1 MSSLS
6 LSAPSDSVNVN
17 AYHVYSRLFFVLSLA
32 TSLLAI
38 AFSQTGSTWVD
49 TATLSMT
56 ASGSSISNL
65 VATINGDLTSF
76 SVLQGQQP
84 AAPLGT
90 FPIATTTA
98 IPILSTYLS
107 NCVHTGSANQPTE
120 ANCVQF
126 QGLVGVTIF
135 VRVGFAI
142 LLLTLAY
149 TWFQVAETLLLG
161 WGKEGG
167 LSSSRP
173 ALFLPLLLA
182 VLFSVAITVAVPAAY
197 SAYFSAYVA
206 SRTAGLTSNIPTF
219 LMQQRPGSSW
229 YMTGSATVFLLYAL
243 YSLFA
248 FERKQGTALF
258 TCKASAPA
266 AKLETV

>member
-6 LSAPSDSVNVN
+6 LSAPSDNVNVT
-17 AYHVYSRLFFVLSLA
+17 AYHVYSRLFFIVGMA

-38 AFSQTGSTWVD
+38 AFAQTKDSWLD
-49 TATLSMT
+49 TATIHAVAKDSSVTAFVASLS
-56 ASGSSISNL
+56 A
-65 VATINGDLTSF
+65 DLTSLTMTQA
-76 SVLQGQQP
+76 STS
-84 AAPLGT
+84 GT
-90 FPIATTTA
+90 PTTA
-98 IPILSTYLS
+98 TLPLLSDYLLK
-107 NCVHTGSANQPTE
+107 CVYTGSPNQLPTN
-120 ANCVQF
+120 NCVQY
-126 QGLVGVTIF
+126 QGLVGITIF
-135 VRVGFAI
+135 VRILFAV

-149 TWFQVAETLLLG
+149 IVFVVAETLLLS

-173 ALFLPLLLA
+173 ALFLSLLA
-182 VLFSVAITVAVPAAY
+182 ATIFSVTITVAVPAAY
-197 SAYFSAYVA
+197 STYISAYINSNLAVA
-206 SRTAGLTSNIPTF
+206 GNTTSYF
-219 LMQQRPGSSW
+219 QSQRPGSSW
-229 YMTGSATVFLLYAL
+229 YMTASASVFLIYAL